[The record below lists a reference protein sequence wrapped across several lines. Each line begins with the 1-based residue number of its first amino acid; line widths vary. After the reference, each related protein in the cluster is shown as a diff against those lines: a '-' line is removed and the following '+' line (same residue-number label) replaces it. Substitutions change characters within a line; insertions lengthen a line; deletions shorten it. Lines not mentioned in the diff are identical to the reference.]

1 MAYREPGDYRRDRN
15 RDEEF
20 RGSEFRGGAEERGSR
35 GQQSGRSF
43 DRDYEESGRGMQFG
57 REHEQGGRG
66 QEFRRGSQDYGSR
79 SGQQSQRWEPQGR
92 ETPGGYSGESEG
104 YGSPGYGSRMQT
116 YGSQQQRYGSG
127 GYESQ
132 GYGSQGYGYPGG
144 SQYGRGR
151 YGDRFGRGPE
161 GIDRSR
167 EFSTGQSYGIR
178 YGQEFGGG
186 TSRYG
191 EPSRSFRATQG
202 FGQTGEPGYSE
213 GQFGTSGRTRGRF
226 TGRGPKGY
234 TRSDDRIKEDVSD
247 RLEQHGEIDAWEIV
261 VMVQNGEVTLEGT
274 VSDRRTKRLAED
286 VAEES
291 PGVKQVNNRL
301 RIKGNGGE
309 RESGRNQLTSG
320 QSSGVSGTASSSTES
335 DRSSRSGSTP
345 KSSTR

>member
-1 MAYREPGDYRRDRN
+1 MANRESGDYRRNRH

-20 RGSEFRGGAEERGSR
+20 RGSEFRGGAEEPGGR
-35 GQQSGRSF
+35 GQESGRSYN
-43 DRDYEESGRGMQFG
+43 RDFEESGREMQFG
-57 REHEQGGRG
+57 REHEQSGR
-66 QEFRRGSQDYGSR
+66 QEWQSGSQGYGSR
-79 SGQQSQRWEPQGR
+79 GYGQSQRWEPQGR
-92 ETPGGYSGESEG
+92 ETRGGYSGESQG
-104 YGSPGYGSRMQT
+104 YGSPGYG
-116 YGSQQQRYGSG
+116 YGSQPRYGSG

-132 GYGSQGYGYPGG
+132 GYGSQGYGYAGG

-167 EFSTGQSYGIR
+167 DFSIGQSHGAR
-178 YGQEFGGG
+178 SGQEFSGG
-186 TSRYG
+186 TSPYG
-191 EPSRSFRATQG
+191 GEYGSFRRTQG
-202 FGQTGEPGYSE
+202 FGQTSGESGYSE
-213 GQFGTSGRTRGRF
+213 GQFSVSGRTRGRY

-274 VSDRRTKRLAED
+274 VPDRRTKRLAED

-301 RIKGNGGE
+301 RIQGDGVE
-309 RESGRNQLTSG
+309 RESGHNQLTSG
-320 QSSGVSGTASSSTES
+320 QTGQSTSGQSSGTSGSTES
-335 DRSSRSGSTP
+335 DRSSRSGSTS
-345 KSSTR
+345 KSSTRT